1 MIDDELTKRIK
12 EIYQDNQDRWY
23 NDLKTDMN
31 KAKPAPSPNK
41 PNLTLRNVMLDQ
53 NKAKKKM
60 KPKKLITTESTNL
73 NDFFNMNEEL
83 DKLEHESEEDERL
96 GIDNDLADIQQ
107 QFEELYE
114 TMEEYDLLEVL
125 AKVMHDMVKQG
136 NNDFILIKND
146 DARNLYERY
155 IGIMDQIRNIRHK
168 ADTNKKKIESALDKL
183 TAEEK
188 KLLGLG

>member
-1 MIDDELTKRIK
+1 MVDDELTKRIK

-53 NKAKKKM
+53 NKAKKKT
-60 KPKKLITTESTNL
+60 KPKKLIETESNNL
-73 NDFFNMNEEL
+73 DDFFNMNEEL

>member
-53 NKAKKKM
+53 NKAKKKT
-60 KPKKLITTESTNL
+60 KPKKLIETESNNL
-73 NDFFNMNEEL
+73 DDFFNMNEEL

>member
-1 MIDDELTKRIK
+1 MVDDELTKRIK
-12 EIYQDNQDRWY
+12 EIYQDNQDKWY

-155 IGIMDQIRNIRHK
+155 IGIMDQIDRKSTRLNSSHTDISRMPS
-168 ADTNKKKIESALDKL
+168 SA
-183 TAEEK
+183 
-188 KLLGLG
+188 

>member
-1 MIDDELTKRIK
+1 MIDDALTKRIK
-12 EIYQDNQDRWY
+12 EIYQDRWY
-23 NDLKTDMN
+23 NDHKTDMN

-83 DKLEHESEEDERL
+83 DKLEQEAEQDEKL
-96 GIDNDLADIQQ
+96 GIDNDLADTLQQ
-107 QFEELYE
+107 LEELYE

>member
-1 MIDDELTKRIK
+1 
-12 EIYQDNQDRWY
+12 
-23 NDLKTDMN
+23 
-31 KAKPAPSPNK
+31 
-41 PNLTLRNVMLDQ
+41 MLFRS
-53 NKAKKKM
+53 K
-60 KPKKLITTESTNL
+60 
-73 NDFFNMNEEL
+73 
-83 DKLEHESEEDERL
+83 L
-96 GIDNDLADIQQ
+96 GIDNDLADTQQ
-107 QFEELYE
+107 QLEELYE

-188 KLLGLG
+188 KLLRLE